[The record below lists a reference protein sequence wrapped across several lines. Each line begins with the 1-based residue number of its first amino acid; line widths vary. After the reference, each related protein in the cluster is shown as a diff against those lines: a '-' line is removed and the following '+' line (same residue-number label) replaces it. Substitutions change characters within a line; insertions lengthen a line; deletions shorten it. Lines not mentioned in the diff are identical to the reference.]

1 MCVER
6 HLAVSRPVLYMKMR
20 KMKYRVMVCAVVWVI
35 TVSFSVASWFLGTIQ
50 IIVPVSIIV
59 TVLFVVMLLCLGTM
73 IWSLGRKSPAHESP
87 GSTHDSPQ
95 KRQAVQSLL
104 IVVVSA
110 TLVYLPALA
119 LIPMILYI
127 HHNRGSALSEETV
140 CNVFLC
146 SLLFPRFGVLI
157 GPLFFFSKAKQMF
170 KLKRRGIS
178 G

>member
-1 MCVER
+1 
-6 HLAVSRPVLYMKMR
+6 
-20 KMKYRVMVCAVVWVI
+20 
-35 TVSFSVASWFLGTIQ
+35 
-50 IIVPVSIIV
+50 
-59 TVLFVVMLLCLGTM
+59 M